1 MTIPSQGQLLL
12 QAADK
17 ELLAATFMRYA
28 EELDQV
34 FSGMLAQPQTVDTFW
49 KGPAAGRFTTQAA
62 QLAREIRLLR
72 EACVSTAERLRRQA
86 QLTRTEA
93 AQLSS

>member
-1 MTIPSQGQLLL
+1 MTIPNQGELFR

-17 ELLAATFMRYA
+17 ESLAADFMRYA

-34 FSGMLAQPQTVDTFW
+34 FSGLLAQPQAVDAFW
-49 KGPAAGRFTTQAA
+49 KGPAAGRFTAQAV

-72 EACVSTAERLRRQA
+72 ENCVSTAERLRRQA
-86 QLTRTEA
+86 ELTRTEA
-93 AQLSS
+93 AQLSI